1 MEMLEV
7 QQEVYNLSALETESM
22 SDRPP
27 FTAHVERTGALWE
40 KKQEIFESEM
50 PEVTLQ
56 FAGWPAVWLWE
67 SSSSRPG

>member
-1 MEMLEV
+1 MLEV

-27 FTAHVERTGALWE
+27 FTAHVERTRALWE

-56 FAGWPAVWLWE
+56 FAG
-67 SSSSRPG
+67 